1 MASTALPELPPCAPD
16 TSCSLHPWLVFGAAL
31 RELPQRRHFAATFPH
46 PCPMPSAPQA
56 PHPLC
61 GEGETPLPPPRANEV
76 VTTTQKKSKTH
87 KNHPRHPSA
96 PAEGESGSP
105 SMAAALPG
113 RAAAMA
119 AGGRRAVYPLF
130 QLGGPQLRIFRPN
143 FFMLAVRPGV
153 PQPEDTVQFRVS
165 MEMTKVDI
173 KNYLEKIYNV
183 PVAAV
188 RTRIQY
194 GANNKRNHKNQR
206 VKTPDYKVAYV
217 QLGKGQTFQFP
228 NLFPE
233 KEQDEEAQSFDDF
246 RKKYLEKEQKIQKGD
261 PRRGGVPDWFGL

>member
-1 MASTALPELPPCAPD
+1 
-16 TSCSLHPWLVFGAAL
+16 
-31 RELPQRRHFAATFPH
+31 
-46 PCPMPSAPQA
+46 
-56 PHPLC
+56 
-61 GEGETPLPPPRANEV
+61 
-76 VTTTQKKSKTH
+76 
-87 KNHPRHPSA
+87 
-96 PAEGESGSP
+96 
-105 SMAAALPG
+105 MAAALPG

-206 VKTPDYKVAYV
+206 VKKPDYKVAYV

-233 KEQDEEAQSFDDF
+233 KEQDEEAQSFDEF
-246 RKKYLEKEQKIQKGD
+246 RKKYLEKEQQIQKGD

>member
-1 MASTALPELPPCAPD
+1 MAT
-16 TSCSLHPWLVFGAAL
+16 GA
-31 RELPQRRHFAATFPH
+31 
-46 PCPMPSAPQA
+46 
-56 PHPLC
+56 
-61 GEGETPLPPPRANEV
+61 
-76 VTTTQKKSKTH
+76 KK
-87 KNHPRHPSA
+87 
-96 PAEGESGSP
+96 
-105 SMAAALPG
+105 
-113 RAAAMA
+113 
-119 AGGRRAVYPLF
+119 AVYPLF

-206 VKTPDYKVAYV
+206 VKKPDYKVAYV
-217 QLGKGQTFQFP
+217 QLEGLCFGGQILPPGLSVLGFCLQEIRQFFLRKWHRSL
-228 NLFPE
+228 NLSSLWHRVE
-233 KEQDEEAQSFDDF
+233 DG
-246 RKKYLEKEQKIQKGD
+246 LNVNM
-261 PRRGGVPDWFGL
+261 PRQTHNPLWPRTNLSVSQPISRERTRHRNSLF

>member
-1 MASTALPELPPCAPD
+1 
-16 TSCSLHPWLVFGAAL
+16 
-31 RELPQRRHFAATFPH
+31 
-46 PCPMPSAPQA
+46 
-56 PHPLC
+56 
-61 GEGETPLPPPRANEV
+61 
-76 VTTTQKKSKTH
+76 
-87 KNHPRHPSA
+87 
-96 PAEGESGSP
+96 
-105 SMAAALPG
+105 
-113 RAAAMA
+113 
-119 AGGRRAVYPLF
+119 YPLF

-206 VKTPDYKVAYV
+206 VKKPDYKVAYV
-217 QLGKGQTFQFP
+217 QLGRGQTFQFP

-233 KEQDEEAQSFDDF
+233 KEQDTETRSFDDF
-246 RKKYLEKEQKIQKGD
+246 KDKYMEREKQRQEGD

>member
-1 MASTALPELPPCAPD
+1 MAT
-16 TSCSLHPWLVFGAAL
+16 
-31 RELPQRRHFAATFPH
+31 
-46 PCPMPSAPQA
+46 
-56 PHPLC
+56 
-61 GEGETPLPPPRANEV
+61 RAR
-76 VTTTQKKSKTH
+76 K
-87 KNHPRHPSA
+87 
-96 PAEGESGSP
+96 
-105 SMAAALPG
+105 
-113 RAAAMA
+113 
-119 AGGRRAVYPLF
+119 AVYPLF

-206 VKTPDYKVAYV
+206 VKKPDYKVAYV
-217 QLGKGQTFQFP
+217 QLFSGCNVLAVLNHVWLPAKIRISSQ
-228 NLFPE
+228 NKSW
-233 KEQDEEAQSFDDF
+233 KEPSCL
-246 RKKYLEKEQKIQKGD
+246 R
-261 PRRGGVPDWFGL
+261 

>member
-1 MASTALPELPPCAPD
+1 
-16 TSCSLHPWLVFGAAL
+16 
-31 RELPQRRHFAATFPH
+31 
-46 PCPMPSAPQA
+46 
-56 PHPLC
+56 
-61 GEGETPLPPPRANEV
+61 
-76 VTTTQKKSKTH
+76 
-87 KNHPRHPSA
+87 
-96 PAEGESGSP
+96 
-105 SMAAALPG
+105 
-113 RAAAMA
+113 
-119 AGGRRAVYPLF
+119 
-130 QLGGPQLRIFRPN
+130 
-143 FFMLAVRPGV
+143 
-153 PQPEDTVQFRVS
+153 

-217 QLGKGQTFQFP
+217 QLDKPFSFPTCFQRK
-228 NLFPE
+228 N
-233 KEQDEEAQSFDDF
+233 KTEEAQSFDDF